1 MRFDMFKKPKSRFFK
16 DSHFFIQVLDEMQ
29 LLLKSKDEKI
39 KEQEDKIRQLED
51 EELKSQ
57 LSHED
62 YKKDYNREIERQNSN
77 LKIYQKE
84 SELAKEQ
91 LRIKIVEIMK
101 MESKLSEIESKID
114 SKSNGIL

>member
-1 MRFDMFKKPKSRFFK
+1 
-16 DSHFFIQVLDEMQ
+16 MQ

-39 KEQEDKIRQLED
+39 KENEDKIRQLED

-114 SKSNGIL
+114 SKNNGIL

>member
-1 MRFDMFKKPKSRFFK
+1 
-16 DSHFFIQVLDEMQ
+16 MQ

-39 KEQEDKIRQLED
+39 KENEDKIRQLED

-57 LSHED
+57 LNHED

-114 SKSNGIL
+114 SKNNGIL